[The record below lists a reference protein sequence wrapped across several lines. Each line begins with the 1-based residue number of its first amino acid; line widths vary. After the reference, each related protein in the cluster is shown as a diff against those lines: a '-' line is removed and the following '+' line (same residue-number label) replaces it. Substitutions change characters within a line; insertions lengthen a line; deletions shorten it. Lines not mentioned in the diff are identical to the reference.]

1 MLKSRV
7 AAAALVVATTTA
19 GLGLAGGVAEA
30 SPVVQSGTVGYLA
43 GDNCC
48 KKDDDRDDDD
58 RDRKKHHKYDKRD
71 QALVPG
77 LLSGVNGLLNGVGHA
92 VNSLLRGVV

>member
-30 SPVVQSGTVGYLA
+30 SPVMASGTVGYLA
-43 GDNCC
+43 GDSHCC
-48 KKDDDRDDDD
+48 KKNDRDDDD
-58 RDRKKHHKYDKRD
+58 RDRRKHRDPRRD

-77 LLSGVNGLLNGVGHA
+77 VLSGVNGLLNGVGHA